1 MACLYVLASASDPA
15 TVQVVYGTLTT
26 AADNTRTFTAGG
38 TSETAE
44 AVQVTLSKT
53 VAKSILLRGYITDDT
68 PIPATAT
75 AQSNAPVASFSI
87 NSVYGINQS
96 IFKAEAGKANQNL
109 EPSSLAW
116 FGTDANG
123 RDLYSRIIYGAQVSL
138 MIGLFTGVISVA
150 IGTIIGCIAGFK
162 GGRLD
167 DFIMRITDVALALP
181 LLVVLVIVRGMLQNV
196 AWAKSIMGETTSVR
210 FTVILLSIFG
220 WMGVARLVRGQVKQL
235 KEREFVE
242 AARALG
248 ASTPRLMFRHLLP
261 NSVGQI
267 MVALTL
273 SVVGAITA
281 YAAKMAQAVGF
292 KAVYLSG
299 GGVAANS
306 LGIPDLGISTME
318 DVLID
323 ANRITNATDLPL
335 LVDIDT
341 GWGGAFNIAR
351 IEAGTPLF
359 HVDYGPDNLPHETGV
374 IATRT
379 SFRKGCYL
387 GQEVVARMESLGK
400 PKQRLVGVGI
410 VDPDRAKAHTKAG
423 TVLKAEDV
431 STLLA
436 AIAQKYAASQ
446 GAGLAILADESSS
459 PTRARLVRH
468 PSPRRFPRRSLAGA
482 PETSVRTTRNS
493 CCASWCGSWCIRS
506 IGCTRMACI
515 TSRTTVPHCWS
526 ATTSATWT
534 R

>member
-1 MACLYVLASASDPA
+1 MPNTETVEASADDAAIGVLRVSISPRKMAFKRFVNNRAALVSSVVLAIIVLYVVLAPI
-15 TVQVVYGTLTT
+15 TT
-26 AADNTRTFTAGG
+26 R
-38 TSETAE
+38 
-44 AVQVTLSKT
+44 
-53 VAKSILLRGYITDDT
+53 
-68 PIPATAT
+68 
-75 AQSNAPVASFSI
+75 
-87 NSVYGINQS
+87 YGINQS

-281 YAAKMAQAVGF
+281 
-292 KAVYLSG
+292 S
-299 GGVAANS
+299 
-306 LGIPDLGISTME
+306 P
-318 DVLID
+318 
-323 ANRITNATDLPL
+323 
-335 LVDIDT
+335 
-341 GWGGAFNIAR
+341 
-351 IEAGTPLF
+351 
-359 HVDYGPDNLPHETGV
+359 
-374 IATRT
+374 
-379 SFRKGCYL
+379 
-387 GQEVVARMESLGK
+387 
-400 PKQRLVGVGI
+400 
-410 VDPDRAKAHTKAG
+410 
-423 TVLKAEDV
+423 
-431 STLLA
+431 
-436 AIAQKYAASQ
+436 SQ
-446 GAGLAILADESSS
+446 GLTS
-459 PTRARLVRH
+459 LV
-468 PSPRRFPRRSLAGA
+468 PKKP
-482 PETSVRTTRNS
+482 
-493 CCASWCGSWCIRS
+493 
-506 IGCTRMACI
+506 
-515 TSRTTVPHCWS
+515 
-526 ATTSATWT
+526 
-534 R
+534 

>member
-1 MACLYVLASASDPA
+1 MPNTETVEASADDAAIGVLRVSISPRKMAFKRFVNNRAALVSSVVLAIIVLYVVLAPI
-15 TVQVVYGTLTT
+15 TT
-26 AADNTRTFTAGG
+26 R
-38 TSETAE
+38 
-44 AVQVTLSKT
+44 
-53 VAKSILLRGYITDDT
+53 
-68 PIPATAT
+68 
-75 AQSNAPVASFSI
+75 
-87 NSVYGINQS
+87 YGINQS

-281 YAAKMAQAVGF
+281 EATLSFFGWGPDAGSGMTSLGLLIRDSK
-292 KAVYLSG
+292 KAVPPGYWW
-299 GGVAANS
+299 
-306 LGIPDLGISTME
+306 
-318 DVLID
+318 
-323 ANRITNATDLPL
+323 
-335 LVDIDT
+335 LVVYP
-341 GWGGAFNIAR
+341 GAFFILLSLCINFIGDGLRDA
-351 IEAGTPLF
+351 
-359 HVDYGPDNLPHETGV
+359 VDP
-374 IATRT
+374 
-379 SFRKGCYL
+379 KMQ
-387 GQEVVARMESLGK
+387 QEVK
-400 PKQRLVGVGI
+400 
-410 VDPDRAKAHTKAG
+410 
-423 TVLKAEDV
+423 
-431 STLLA
+431 
-436 AIAQKYAASQ
+436 
-446 GAGLAILADESSS
+446 
-459 PTRARLVRH
+459 
-468 PSPRRFPRRSLAGA
+468 
-482 PETSVRTTRNS
+482 
-493 CCASWCGSWCIRS
+493 
-506 IGCTRMACI
+506 
-515 TSRTTVPHCWS
+515 
-526 ATTSATWT
+526 
-534 R
+534 